1 MATLQDVADEAR
13 VTKMTVSNALNGRRD
28 RMSDATY
35 ERVMSA
41 VRKLGYIRSATARSL
56 SAKRSNI
63 ISLGYVPS
71 THAHTEVSLGHH
83 DSVFLGEL
91 EARVTESGRYLMVH
105 AVTDVASTAA
115 SLKSWNVD
123 GAIFLSTLGDEAE
136 VLRQAHNVP
145 MVFVDNYADS
155 PLISNV
161 RIDDYR
167 GGYLAGRHLTDAG
180 HRSIAF
186 VGPTIAPPGVVRE
199 RHRGFTAALADAGVE
214 LDPAHVLYCGTAIEP
229 ARDLAERMTATG
241 PPPFTAVF
249 ATADIIAAGL
259 LKGFQRAGLHTPR
272 DMSVIGFDDVEI
284 AELITPEL
292 TTIRQDVPQKARAA
306 ADMLDRQLSGP
317 DAVPEHVSLGVTLV
331 ERHSVTAPR
340 PAPAQR

>member
-1 MATLQDVADEAR
+1 MATLQDVADEAN

-28 RMSDATY
+28 RLSDATY
-35 ERVMSA
+35 ERVMAA
-41 VRKLGYIRSATARSL
+41 VRKLGYVRSATARSL
-56 SAKRSNI
+56 SAKRSHI

-71 THAHTEVSLGHH
+71 THGRAETSLGHH

-91 EARVTESGRYLMVH
+91 EKRVTESGRYLMVH
-105 AVTDVASTAA
+105 AVTDVTSTAA

-136 VLRQAHNVP
+136 VLRRAHDVP

-161 RIDDYR
+161 RVDDYR
-167 GGYLAGRHLTDAG
+167 GGYLAGRHLTGAG
-180 HRSIAF
+180 HRRIAF
-186 VGPTIAPPGVVRE
+186 VGPALSPPGVVHE
-199 RHRGFTAALADAGVE
+199 RHRGFAAALADAGVR
-214 LDPAHVLYCGTAIEP
+214 LDPAHVFFCETAIEP
-229 ARDLAERMTATG
+229 ARELAARTVAAG

-259 LKGFQRAGLHTPR
+259 LKGFQRAGLHVPR

-284 AELITPEL
+284 AELVTPEL
-292 TTIRQDVPQKARAA
+292 TTIGQDVPQKAHAA
-306 ADMLDRQLSGP
+306 ADMLHRQLTGGP
-317 DAVPEHVSLGVTLV
+317 DTVPEHISLGVTLV
-331 ERHSVTAPR
+331 ERHSVTASR
-340 PAPAQR
+340 DR